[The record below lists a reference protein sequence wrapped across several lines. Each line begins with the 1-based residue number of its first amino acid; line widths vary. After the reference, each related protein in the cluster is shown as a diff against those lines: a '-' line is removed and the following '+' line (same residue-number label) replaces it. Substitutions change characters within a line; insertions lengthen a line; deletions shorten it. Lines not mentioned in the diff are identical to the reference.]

1 MACDEKTFPNVDE
14 TTFKGIRGELAKID
28 LELPETHE
36 GTITSAAYGVTAAYR
51 LDETT
56 KVLRVQ
62 VTKKPFFVPCNY
74 IYGKL
79 QEAFDRVKN
88 GN

>member
-1 MACDEKTFPNVDE
+1 MGCEKKTFPNIDE
-14 TTFKGIRGELAKID
+14 RTFYAIRGELAKID

-36 GTITSAAYGVTAAYR
+36 GSITSAAYGVTAAYR
-51 LDETT
+51 LDLDQ
-56 KVLRVQ
+56 KVLHVQ
-62 VTKKPFFVPCNY
+62 VTQKPFFVPCSY

-79 QEAFDRVKN
+79 NEAFERVQN